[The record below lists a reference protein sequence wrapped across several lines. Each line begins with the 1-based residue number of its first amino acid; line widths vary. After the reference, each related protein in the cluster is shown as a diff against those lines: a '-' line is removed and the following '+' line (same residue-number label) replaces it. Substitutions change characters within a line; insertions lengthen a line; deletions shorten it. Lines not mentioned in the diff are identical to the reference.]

1 MRITGRTMNK
11 ATNQYRG
18 ADGWLITSSLRGILS
33 RPRSG
38 SRRPY
43 FAEAQFLSKTA
54 QCVRNSGLVPEWTAF
69 GRTVGAIEPALFC
82 ERKSGYLGFHF
93 HPSGIEGAAGNGRS
107 AELPL
112 AEVYCASPFSSA
124 VRSGG
129 GESGLMPESHQ
140 RGSAAEP
147 RSASA
152 PRTASDLD
160 RTDLLANAE

>member
-1 MRITGRTMNK
+1 MNHKVKASFSGAAGRSII
-11 ATNQYRG
+11 AG
-18 ADGWLITSSLRGILS
+18 SLRGIN

-38 SRRPY
+38 ARRP
-43 FAEAQFLSKTA
+43 
-54 QCVRNSGLVPEWTAF
+54 
-69 GRTVGAIEPALFC
+69 
-82 ERKSGYLGFHF
+82 F

-140 RGSAAEP
+140 RLSAAEP

-160 RTDLLANAE
+160 RTDLLANAK

>member
-1 MRITGRTMNK
+1 MNK

-18 ADGWLITSSLRGILS
+18 ADGWLITSSLRGIFC
-33 RPRSG
+33 PRSG

-160 RTDLLANAE
+160 RTDLLANAK